1 MAAENEVVGKE
12 VEETATAA
20 VAEATAAVEDAGMAP
35 PAVVGQRMTDRLQ
48 TSPLTRQRSIEQL
61 SPRERQTQ

>member
-35 PAVVGQRMTDRLQ
+35 PATALSLLKSRLASCGRHSRPWQQ
-48 TSPLTRQRSIEQL
+48 T
-61 SPRERQTQ
+61 